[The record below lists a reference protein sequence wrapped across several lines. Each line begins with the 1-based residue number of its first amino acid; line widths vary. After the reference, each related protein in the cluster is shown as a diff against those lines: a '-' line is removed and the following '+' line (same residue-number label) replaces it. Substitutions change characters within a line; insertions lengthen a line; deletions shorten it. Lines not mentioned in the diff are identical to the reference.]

1 MPREVT
7 AADVERALAQW
18 PTSTT
23 WDRRDRDE
31 MRDALEA
38 DDLAGAMQ
46 SWMPYGDGEDRT
58 TLAQIRQAHAQGW
71 PGEVPA

>member
-7 AADVERALAQW
+7 AGDVERALAQW
-18 PTSTT
+18 PSSNI
-23 WDRRDRDE
+23 WDIRDRDE

-38 DDLAGAMQ
+38 EALGAAMAA
-46 SWMPYGDGEDRT
+46 WMPYGDREDRT
-58 TLAQIRQAHAQGW
+58 TLAQIREAHARGW